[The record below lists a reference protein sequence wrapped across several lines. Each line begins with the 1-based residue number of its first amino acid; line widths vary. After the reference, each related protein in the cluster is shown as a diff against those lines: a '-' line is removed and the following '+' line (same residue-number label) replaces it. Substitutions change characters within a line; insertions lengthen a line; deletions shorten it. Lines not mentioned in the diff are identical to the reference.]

1 MTFELASGSVTIVV
15 VLVLWLLAGVI
26 FVWIA
31 IRRMRAEP
39 VRRAIAAGVGVVLIG
54 SALGLI
60 VFDLRVQRGVAR
72 AEAAFES
79 HRPAKLGDI
88 GTTKTLSILPLV
100 DWHSSDPALQTEMGV
115 SYLVETDSHR
125 ILFDVGHNAKQSA
138 PSPLQANMAALGLG
152 TDDFDTIFI
161 SHNHFDH
168 VGGTRANEEGTFML
182 GLDHEP
188 LPSKRAFVPLP
199 LSYPGI
205 EPVVSTDP
213 TVVGPGLA
221 STGTIPRQLA
231 FGWIDEQ
238 ALAVHVEG
246 RGVVLVVGCGHQT
259 IPKLLERYDDV
270 FDEPLYGVV
279 GGLHYPVPDGRF
291 YALGI
296 NLQRRA
302 ASGRGILDPIDMP
315 EVRDELAMLEA
326 RNLGLIGVGGHD
338 SSDEVIAMFRERFG
352 AAYRDVRVGER
363 ITLPAED

>member
-1 MTFELASGSVTIVV
+1 VAVLA
-15 VLVLWLLAGVI
+15 LWLILGLLLL
-26 FVWIA
+26 WIA
-31 IRRMRAEP
+31 VRRMREHP
-39 VRRAIAAGVGVVLIG
+39 VRRALTAGTGVVLVA
-54 SALGLI
+54 SAAALF

-72 AEAAFES
+72 AEALFES
-79 HRPAKLGDI
+79 QRPAKLGDI
-88 GTTKTLSILPLV
+88 GTTKTLSILPLI
-100 DWHSSDPALQTEMGV
+100 DWHSSEPNLKTEMGV
-115 SYLVETDSHR
+115 SYLIETDAHR
-125 ILFDVGHNAKQSA
+125 ILFDVGHNAEQSV
-138 PSPLQANMAALGLG
+138 PSPLQANMAALGLD

-168 VGGTRANEEGTFML
+168 VGGTRANDEATFML

-188 LPSKRAFVPLP
+188 LPGKRAFVPVP

-205 EPVVSTDP
+205 EPVVSAEP
-213 TVVGPGLA
+213 TIVGPGLA

-238 ALAVHVEG
+238 ALAIHVEG

-259 IPKLLERYDDV
+259 MPKLLERYDDL
-270 FDEPLYGVV
+270 FDIPLYGVI

-296 NLQRRA
+296 NLQRRF
-302 ASGRGILDPIDMP
+302 ASGRGIFDPIDMP
-315 EVRDELAMLEA
+315 EVRDELRMLEA

-352 AAYRDVRVGER
+352 PAYRDVRVGQP
-363 ITLPAED
+363 ITLSNAE

>member
-1 MTFELASGSVTIVV
+1 MTSRPANASVAAVV
-15 VLVLWLLAGVI
+15 VLVLWLLVGVI
-26 FVWIA
+26 FIWMA
-31 IRRMRAEP
+31 TRQTRARP
-39 VRRAIAAGVGVVLIG
+39 LRRALAAGIGVVLVA
-54 SALGLI
+54 SSLALLA
-60 VFDLRVQRGVAR
+60 FDLRVQRGVAR

-125 ILFDVGHNAKQSA
+125 ILFDVGHNAKQST

-168 VGGTRANEEGTFML
+168 VGGTRANDEGTFML

-188 LPSKRAFVPLP
+188 LPGKRAFVPLP
-199 LSYPGI
+199 LRYPGI
-205 EPVVSTDP
+205 EPIVSTEP
-213 TVVGPGLA
+213 TVIGPGLA

-238 ALAVHVEG
+238 ALAVHVED
-246 RGVVLVVGCGHQT
+246 RGIVLVVGCGHQT
-259 IPKLLERYDDV
+259 MKKLLERYDDL
-270 FDEPLYGVV
+270 FDEPLYGVI
-279 GGLHYPVPDGRF
+279 GGLHYPVPDGRL

-296 NLQRRA
+296 NLQRRV
-302 ASGRGILDPIDMP
+302 ASGRGILDPLDMP
-315 EVRDELAMLEA
+315 EVRDELAMLDA

-352 AAYRDVRVGER
+352 PAYKDVRVGQR
-363 ITLPAED
+363 ITLPDAD